1 MGMANKGCDI
11 HGLLIVDKPS
21 GLSSSSV
28 VRRLKRWSNAEKV
41 GHTGALDP
49 MATGVLPI
57 VFGEAAKYSQYG
69 LDSKKGY
76 LARVQLGTATDTL
89 DADGV
94 VVAKKAIP
102 LIDRNI
108 LSSVLNG
115 LTGSLMQVPPM
126 VSAIKHRGQPLYKLA
141 RQGLEIE
148 RAPRE
153 IEIFSNELIDFEA
166 GEGWLDIRVRCSKG
180 TYVRSI
186 AESIGQSLGTVAH
199 LSRLRRD
206 LAGGYSIDQANSWH
220 IIESLKDKGTK
231 AFARLLHSPDAL
243 LRHLPR
249 INLSEHECM
258 MLIQGQKV
266 SGKGLGVCDTMR
278 AYSEESSFIGLVTV
292 DSDGSVSAKRMLS
305 PAAAGM
311 RGNSDFGRQGRACH
325 MGEKNGFNS

>member
-1 MGMANKGCDI
+1 MGMANKGYDI
-11 HGLLIVDKPS
+11 HGVLIVDKPR
-21 GLSSSSV
+21 GLTSSNV
-28 VRRLKRWSNAEKV
+28 VHRLKRWSKAKKV

-94 VVAKKAIP
+94 VVSRKAIP
-102 LIDRNI
+102 VIDKI
-108 LSSVLNG
+108 TLSSVLNA

-126 VSAIKHRGQPLYKLA
+126 VSALKHRGQPLYRLA

-180 TYVRSI
+180 TYIRSL
-186 AESIGQSLGTVAH
+186 AESIGQCLGTVAH

-206 LAGGYSIDQANSWH
+206 LAGGYSIDQANSWQTV
-220 IIESLKDKGTK
+220 ESLKDKTST
-231 AFARLLHSPDAL
+231 AFATILHSPDAL
-243 LRHLPR
+243 LSHLPR

-258 MLIQGQKV
+258 MLIQGQK
-266 SGKGLGVCDTMR
+266 
-278 AYSEESSFIGLVTV
+278 SFW
-292 DSDGSVSAKRMLS
+292 
-305 PAAAGM
+305 
-311 RGNSDFGRQGRACH
+311 
-325 MGEKNGFNS
+325 